1 SLKTSI
7 KTITYLSDIGCLEI
21 QGASL
26 GIKKCFGENMRQYL
40 CIVMP
45 ICYERWCHQY
55 SEAGQSSQKTS
66 LWIKAVLTGYD
77 HSHIERDSC
86 GAAVLFIHFL

>member
-1 SLKTSI
+1 
-7 KTITYLSDIGCLEI
+7 
-21 QGASL
+21 
-26 GIKKCFGENMRQYL
+26 MRQYL

-55 SEAGQSSQKTS
+55 SGAGQSSQKTS

-86 GAAVLFIHFL
+86 GAAVLFIHFLREKGKLYRGNVKKSAPNGALFKKL

>member
-1 SLKTSI
+1 
-7 KTITYLSDIGCLEI
+7 
-21 QGASL
+21 
-26 GIKKCFGENMRQYL
+26 MRQYL

-45 ICYERWCHQY
+45 ICSERWCHQY

-77 HSHIERDSC
+77 HSHTERES
-86 GAAVLFIHFL
+86 GGTKTL

>member
-1 SLKTSI
+1 IRK
-7 KTITYLSDIGCLEI
+7 
-21 QGASL
+21 

>member
-1 SLKTSI
+1 
-7 KTITYLSDIGCLEI
+7 
-21 QGASL
+21 
-26 GIKKCFGENMRQYL
+26 MRQYL

-77 HSHIERDSC
+77 HSHTERES
-86 GAAVLFIHFL
+86 GGIAFLLFIFGERRASSIEGM